1 MLDVSPQC
9 LAERLKH
16 GLDRRILTLFWLG
29 LGLGL
34 GLMQWLWFPM
44 ETSAPTWYVVTAEAT
59 FALLVAAGMVYIGF
73 RPRLSATPPEYTI
86 VLLLLTG
93 LGFLWIYAIT
103 DSFEH
108 FLAHPFWA
116 VLLLEQLPR
125 LLGVLLLL
133 LATKRWLDHTREQ
146 HQALRQ
152 ADDLYKDLVEYHPH
166 MIEHYLPDTTICF
179 ANRTMQDF
187 FQVPGGLEG
196 KRWIEMLD
204 PEQREHSLTALRRY
218 TPEQPVQNFEN
229 QARNAQDSLR
239 WVRWV
244 NRAFFDAQG
253 HISHFQAV
261 GYDITAEREAE
272 QQLQRSQQLLASV
285 LENQQEMIC
294 RFLPDTTLTYV
305 NGAYCRLFGHRADE
319 LLGRRFLDLVPTSE
333 HKAILE
339 KLQTLSAKNPKQTYV
354 HPSILSDGSLVWQEW
369 TDLAILDERGQVMDI
384 QSIGLDVTAYKQA
397 QAALAENEIRL
408 RTIFDSMDE
417 LVYVSDPHTD
427 VVLFTNARIRQVFG
441 QVEGQSCWQ
450 VLQQAQNGR
459 CAFCPTEPALLNAQ
473 GKPAG
478 MRHWRIHHKD
488 SARWYDCRDQ
498 AIYWNDGRYVRLVML
513 TDITEQLSMESALKN
528 SEAQY
533 RLLVENLN
541 DGIWQID
548 AKGRT
553 TFVNQR
559 MAAMLGYSTE
569 EMLGRH
575 LFEFIDPAWL
585 PQAEQNIARRQSGIA
600 ETHEGQLRHRNG
612 HVLHVMIGTTP
623 LFDEQGHY
631 QGGVAGIQ
639 DITALK
645 RLQAELELAQNI
657 VKHIQVGLYVY
668 HLEDLE
674 NDRSLRLVYAN
685 PVTELLTGLA
695 VVDVQGKTLDENF
708 PGLRALGIPQRYAE
722 IVRSQQVADF
732 EDMTYT
738 DARVL
743 QAAFAVKAYPL
754 PNNHMGVSFDNI
766 TERKQMENALRDS
779 HELLTE
785 LSRQVPGVIY
795 RYQYFPDGRHCFPF
809 ASDNIWYI
817 YEVTPDEV
825 KHDASKAV
833 LHIHPDDRER
843 VMQSIVESYETQC
856 LWECDYR
863 VILPQQGLR
872 WVHGSSRP
880 QPQPDGS
887 VLWHGYISD
896 VTERKHAEQRLQETT
911 EHAKQLAVQA
921 ERANAAKSEFLA
933 NMSHEIRTP
942 MNGVIG
948 MTGLLLDSELNAEQR
963 RQAETILNSAESLL
977 SLINDIL
984 DFSKI
989 EAGKLDLEAL
999 DFNLQYL
1006 LEDFAAA
1013 LAGRAYEKGLE
1024 LFCVLAPDTPLY
1036 LRGDPGRVRQ
1046 ILNNLVGNAIK
1057 FTHQG
1062 EVGIHVSLVEHR
1074 EDAVLL
1080 RFAVTDT
1087 GIGIPPD
1094 KVSLLFQKFSQVD
1107 GSITRTY
1114 GGTGLGLAISKQ
1126 LAEMMQGDIGVE
1138 SQEGVGS
1145 TFWFTLSLGVG
1156 QEPTDARHAW
1166 GEPLPAVR
1174 ALVVDDH
1181 PIQCELLCAIL
1192 ERRGVPVSSAGNSA
1206 DALREIYA
1214 ALAEHKPYQ
1223 LLLTDQQ
1230 MPIMDGETLGQ
1241 TLQADPRLA
1250 DLYRVILPSSMSSA
1264 EDIERYHAAGFH
1276 AYLPKPIRQQ
1286 ELFAVLQALL
1296 ALPPDR
1302 LTHTPIISPRG
1313 PRAAIHAQVIPFA
1326 PNKVRILL
1334 VEDNST
1340 NQQVALGILRK
1351 LGLKAD
1357 AVGNGQEA
1365 VETVINIPY
1374 DLILMDVQMPVM
1386 DGLQATRAIRALD
1399 KAAINTDIPIVAM
1412 TAHAMQGDKER
1423 CLAAGM
1429 NDYLSKPL
1437 VPHQVAETLALCLPH
1452 LLEISTPPTPAPAP
1466 KPPAAV
1472 PPVTES
1478 TPPPALQIFNQQT
1491 ALERFMGDH
1500 ELLQQILHS
1509 FMADLSA
1516 RLAELQQACATEDF
1530 ILIRQL
1536 AHSLSGAAGNL
1547 SAERLQA
1554 IAKGIE
1560 AAALT
1565 EDLAH
1570 IQAAY
1575 QELNDQQYA
1584 FCNHIGQL
1592 LGKS

>member
-1 MLDVSPQC
+1 MLDVFPR
-9 LAERLKH
+9 LASFLKRY
-16 GLDRRILTLFWLG
+16 LDRRILTLFWLG

-44 ETSAPTWYVVTAEAT
+44 EISASAWYIVTTEAI

-73 RPRLSATPPEYTI
+73 RPRLSATPPEHTI
-86 VLLLLTG
+86 ILPLLTG
-93 LGFLWIYAIT
+93 LGLLWIYAIT

-108 FLAHPFWA
+108 FLAQPFWA
-116 VLLLEQLPR
+116 TLLLEQLPR

-133 LATKRWLDHTREQ
+133 LATKRWLDHTRVQ

-152 ADDLYKDLVEYHPH
+152 ADDLYQDLVEYHPH

-204 PEQREHSLTALRRY
+204 EEQREHSLTALRRY
-218 TPEQPVQNFEN
+218 TPEQPVKSFEN
-229 QARNAQDSLR
+229 QVRNAQDSLR

-272 QQLQRSQQLLASV
+272 RQLHRSQQLLASV

-305 NGAYCRLFGHRADE
+305 NSAYCRLFGHRADE

-339 KLQTLSAKNPKQTYV
+339 KLQALSAENPKQTYV

-369 TDLAILDERGQVMDI
+369 TDQAIIDEHGQVIEI

-397 QAALAENEIRL
+397 QAALADNEIRL

-427 VVLFTNARIRQVFG
+427 VVLFANARIRQVFG
-441 QVEGQSCWQ
+441 QVEGQPCWR
-450 VLQQAQNGR
+450 VLQQEQNGR

-478 MRHWRIHHKD
+478 VRRWTTYHKD
-488 SARWYDCRDQ
+488 NARWYDCRDQ

-548 AKGRT
+548 AEGRT

-559 MAAMLGYSTE
+559 MAAMLGYSAE

-575 LFEFIDPAWL
+575 LFEFIDPEWL
-585 PQAEQNIARRQSGIA
+585 PEAEQNIARRQSGIA
-600 ETHEGQLRHRNG
+600 ETHEAQLRHRQG
-612 HVLHVMIGTTP
+612 HILHVMIGTTP
-623 LFDEQGHY
+623 LYDEQGKY

-645 RLQAELELAQNI
+645 RLQAELELAQDI
-657 VKHIQVGLYVY
+657 VEHIQIGLHVY
-668 HLEDLE
+668 HLEEID
-674 NDRSLRLVYAN
+674 DDYSLRMVYAN
-685 PVTELLTGLA
+685 PVTEALTGVP
-695 VVDVQGKTLDENF
+695 VVSVLGKTLDENF

-732 EDMTYT
+732 EDMTYS

-743 QAAFAVKAYPL
+743 QAAFSVKAYPL

-766 TERKQMENALRDS
+766 TERKQMENALRES
-779 HELLTE
+779 HDRLKQ
-785 LSRQVPGVIY
+785 LSQQVPGFIY
-795 RYQYFPDGRHCFPF
+795 QYQYFPDGRHCFPF
-809 ASDNIWYI
+809 ASDNIWRI
-817 YEVTPDEV
+817 YEVTPEAV
-825 KHDASKAV
+825 KEDASAAV
-833 LHIHPDDRER
+833 ARIHPEDRER
-843 VMQSIVESYETQC
+843 VMQSIVESYATQC

-872 WVHGSSRP
+872 WVHGSSKP
-880 QPQPDGS
+880 QPQADGS
-887 VLWHGYISD
+887 MLWHGHIGD
-896 VTERKHAEQRLQETT
+896 VTERKQAEQRLQETI
-911 EHAKQLAVQA
+911 EHARQLAAQA
-921 ERANAAKSEFLA
+921 EHANIAKGEFLA

-948 MTGLLLDSELNAEQR
+948 MAGLLLDTELSAEQR
-963 RQAETILNSAESLL
+963 RQTETILNSAESLL
-977 SLINDIL
+977 TLINDIL

-999 DFNLQYL
+999 DFNLQEFL
-1006 LEDFAAA
+1006 DDFAAA
-1013 LAGRAYEKGLE
+1013 LAMRAYEKRLE
-1024 LFCVLAPDTPLY
+1024 FICALAADTPIY
-1036 LRGDPGRVRQ
+1036 LRADPGRLRQ
-1046 ILNNLVGNAIK
+1046 ILNNLAGNAIK

-1062 EVGIHVSLVEHR
+1062 EVCVRVGVVEQSA
-1074 EDAVLL
+1074 DAVQL
-1080 RFAVTDT
+1080 RFEISDT

-1094 KVSLLFQKFSQVD
+1094 KSAILFEKFSQVD

-1114 GGTGLGLAISKQ
+1114 GGTGLGLAISRQ
-1126 LAEMMQGDIGVE
+1126 LAELMHGEIGVE

-1145 TFWFTLSLGVG
+1145 TFWFTVRC
-1156 QEPTDARHAW
+1156 EVRADAPMPT
-1166 GEPLPAVR
+1166 GEATASLPAVR

-1181 PIQCELLCAIL
+1181 PTQRELLCSQLSRWGIQAHSV
-1192 ERRGVPVSSAGNSA
+1192 GSGA
-1206 DALREIYA
+1206 DALRALYT
-1214 ALAEHKPYQ
+1214 ALATEQPYQ
-1223 LLLTDQQ
+1223 LLLIDQQ
-1230 MPIMDGETLGQ
+1230 MPVMDGETLGQ
-1241 TLQADPRLA
+1241 LLNVDPRLA
-1250 DLYRVILPSSMSSA
+1250 EVYRVLMPSAVTRS
-1264 EDIERYHAAGFH
+1264 EDIARYQAAGFH

-1286 ELFAVLQALL
+1286 ALFAVLQALL
-1296 ALPPDR
+1296 EIAPAQLAQ
-1302 LTHTPIISPRG
+1302 TPIITPQAPRVAMNT
-1313 PRAAIHAQVIPFA
+1313 PVIPFA
-1326 PNKVRILL
+1326 PNKIRVLL

-1340 NQQVALGILRK
+1340 NQQVALGLLRK

-1423 CLAAGM
+1423 CLAVGM

-1437 VPHQVAETLALCLPH
+1437 VPHQVAETLARCLPH
-1452 LLEISTPPTPAPAP
+1452 LLEITTPPTPALAP
-1466 KPPAAV
+1466 KPPAALS
-1472 PPVTES
+1472 PVTGS
-1478 TPPPALQIFNQQT
+1478 TPAPALQIFNQQT

-1500 ELLQQILHS
+1500 KLLQEILHS
-1509 FMADLSA
+1509 FMADLPA
-1516 RLAELQQACATEDF
+1516 QLAELQQACARQDF
-1530 ILIRQL
+1530 ILIRRL

-1592 LGKS
+1592 EKS